1 MFGDQQAEIVSAP
14 SPSPRHNHED
24 GRPIGPIALF
34 RAYGARLPLLV
45 SCSRAGRHLRA
56 WPCHSA
62 APDLYASHHP
72 YGRWL
77 SGALRSCP
85 SPDAPL
91 SSCHASPYLLRPLAL
106 SLMEQEP
113 WLPVGLSRLESIAA
127 LGPRHLY
134 SAYNQA
140 ATVNGATA
148 LTLQIH
154 PDLTVESR
162 KCLFFQEN

>member
-1 MFGDQQAEIVSAP
+1 
-14 SPSPRHNHED
+14 
-24 GRPIGPIALF
+24 
-34 RAYGARLPLLV
+34 
-45 SCSRAGRHLRA
+45 
-56 WPCHSA
+56 
-62 APDLYASHHP
+62 
-72 YGRWL
+72 
-77 SGALRSCP
+77 
-85 SPDAPL
+85 
-91 SSCHASPYLLRPLAL
+91 
-106 SLMEQEP
+106 MEQEP
-113 WLPVGLSRLESIAA
+113 WLPVGLSRLKSIAA